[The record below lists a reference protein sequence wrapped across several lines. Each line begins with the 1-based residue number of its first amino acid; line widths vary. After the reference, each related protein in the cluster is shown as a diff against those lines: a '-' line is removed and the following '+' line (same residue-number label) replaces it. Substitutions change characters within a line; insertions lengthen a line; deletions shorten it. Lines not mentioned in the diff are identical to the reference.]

1 MRLEQLG
8 SLFDEIAIFHGMRLA
23 DGRERGDIDRG
34 VGVPWNGGMDSS
46 RMHIEVRRPWRAGES
61 LFLLGPGGVGKSS
74 LGREL
79 SRQFGWPLID
89 LDLEFCARIGEIGGF
104 ISAHG
109 YERYRA
115 ENLALA
121 GNLVSQFERP
131 SVLVTASGFLAA
143 EPGTDDHNVS
153 RQLVGTGYS
162 VTLLPS
168 LDIEAATAI
177 VVERQLTRGFGLRRE
192 TEIPKF
198 RKRFGIYRAEG
209 DMLVVGTE
217 HPSQIAVAV
226 QRALEGGAA

>member
-1 MRLEQLG
+1 
-8 SLFDEIAIFHGMRLA
+8 
-23 DGRERGDIDRG
+23 
-34 VGVPWNGGMDSS
+34 
-46 RMHIEVRRPWRAGES
+46 MHIEVRRPWRAGES

-79 SRQFGWPLID
+79 SRQSGWPLID

-104 ISAHG
+104 ICAHG
-109 YERYRA
+109 YERYRD

-121 GNLVSQFERP
+121 GDLVSQFERP

-143 EPGTDDHNVS
+143 EPGTVDHNVS
-153 RQLVGTGYS
+153 RELVGTGYG

-168 LDIEAATAI
+168 LNIEVATEI
-177 VVERQLTRGFGLRRE
+177 VIERQLTRGFGLQRE

-198 RKRFGIYRAEG
+198 RKRFGIYRSEG

-226 QRALEGGAA
+226 QRALESGEA

>member
-1 MRLEQLG
+1 
-8 SLFDEIAIFHGMRLA
+8 
-23 DGRERGDIDRG
+23 
-34 VGVPWNGGMDSS
+34 
-46 RMHIEVRRPWRAGES
+46 MHIEVRRPWRAGEN

-104 ISAHG
+104 IGAHG
-109 YERYRA
+109 YERYRV

-121 GNLVSQFERP
+121 GNLVSQFDRP
-131 SVLVTASGFLAA
+131 SVFVTASGFLAA
-143 EPGTDDHNVS
+143 EPGTDDYDVS
-153 RQLVGTGYS
+153 
-162 VTLLPS
+162 
-168 LDIEAATAI
+168 
-177 VVERQLTRGFGLRRE
+177 RQLTRGFGLRRE